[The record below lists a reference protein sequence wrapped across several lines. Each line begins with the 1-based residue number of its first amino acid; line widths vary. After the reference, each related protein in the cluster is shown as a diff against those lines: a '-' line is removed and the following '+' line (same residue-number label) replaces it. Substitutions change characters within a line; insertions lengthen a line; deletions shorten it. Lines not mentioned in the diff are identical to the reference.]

1 MMKQIYKICWVCVIN
16 STLNMHFLLSLHNL
30 IKNCT
35 EHQKPMRW
43 TLKPEPNPKKVAILA
58 KALNIDLTNAKLLV
72 QRGIETY
79 DEAKAFFRPS
89 LANLHDPFLMK
100 DMDVA
105 VKRIEKA
112 LHTGENILV
121 YGDYDVDG
129 TTAVALLSSYLKT
142 KQDNI
147 STYIPDRDTEGYGI
161 SFKGIDFADDN
172 DFSLVIALDCGTK
185 ALDKI
190 AYANAK
196 NIDFVICDHHT
207 PGEELP
213 KSIALLNPKRVDC
226 TYPYDELSGCG
237 IGFKLIQALSQ
248 KDGIVVDELVS
259 YLDLVAT
266 SIAADIV
273 PMTGEN
279 RVLCYHGL
287 KVINE
292 NPSIG
297 IAALKSVA
305 YEKKTLTITDVVFG
319 IAPRINAAGR
329 LKHANYAIEILTEQ
343 DEEKALKMATAINEI
358 NADRKDLDKKI
369 TQEALT
375 QIHEQHLEN
384 ANTTVVYREDWHKG
398 VIGIVASRLIESF
411 YRPTI
416 VFTKSGDYLTA
427 SARSVKGYNLYKAL
441 ESCDDLIER
450 WGGHKYAAGLS
461 IKPENLESFKIR
473 FEEIVQQTITSV
485 QKEPEIQIDS
495 EIFLSEISPKF
506 YRILE
511 QMAPF
516 GPKNMHP
523 VFTANGL
530 RDNGM
535 GKKVGA
541 DESHLKLHIVEGAN
555 PKTYNAI
562 GFGLGSM
569 HPITKHPFKA
579 AFTLDE
585 NHWNGYTSI
594 QLKLKDIQADS

>member
-1 MMKQIYKICWVCVIN
+1 MGSVIFI
-16 STLNMHFLLSLHNL
+16 TLNMHFLVFLHAI
-30 IKNCT
+30 IKNCK
-35 EHQKPMRW
+35 ENLDPMRW

-58 KALNIDLTNAKLLV
+58 KSLNIDATNAKLLV

-79 DEAKAFFRPS
+79 EEAKAFFRPS
-89 LANLHDPFLMK
+89 LENLHDPFLMK

-105 VKRIEKA
+105 VKRIETA
-112 LHTGENILV
+112 LQKGENILI

-129 TTAVALLSSYLKT
+129 TTSVALVSKYLKT

-147 STYIPDRDTEGYGI
+147 STYVPDRDNEGYGI

-172 DFSLVIALDCGTK
+172 GFSLVIALDCGTK

-190 AYANAK
+190 VYANKK

-207 PGEELP
+207 PSDALP
-213 KSIALLNPKRVDC
+213 DAVALLNPKRDDC
-226 TYPYDELSGCG
+226 DYPYDELSGCG

-248 KDGIVVDELVS
+248 KEGTLVTDLIP

-279 RVLCYHGL
+279 RVLTYHGL

-297 IAALKSVA
+297 IAALKNEA
-305 YEKKTLTITDVVFG
+305 YEKKTLSITDVVFG

-329 LKHANYAIEILTEQ
+329 LKHANYAVEILVEE
-343 DEEKALKMATAINEI
+343 DKEKAKKMATVINEI
-358 NADRKDLDKKI
+358 NTDRKDLDKQI
-369 TQEALT
+369 TQEALA
-375 QIHEQHLEN
+375 QIAAQNLKD
-384 ANTTVVYREDWHKG
+384 AYTTVVYDENWHKG
-398 VIGIVASRLIESF
+398 VIGIVASRLIETY
-411 YRPTI
+411 YRPSI
-416 VFTKSGDYLTA
+416 VFTKNGDFITA
-427 SARSVKGYNLYKAL
+427 SARSVKGYNLYNAL
-441 ESCDDLIER
+441 QECDEFIEQ

-461 IKPENLESFKIR
+461 IKLENLEKFRIR
-473 FEEIVQQTITSV
+473 FEEVVKNTIKPE
-485 QKEPEIQIDS
+485 QREPEIRIDS

-511 QMAPF
+511 QMSPF
-516 GPKNMHP
+516 GPQNMHP
-523 VFTANGL
+523 VFAANGL

-535 GKKVGA
+535 GRKVGA
-541 DESHLKLHIVEGAN
+541 DQTHLKLNIIEGADS
-555 PKTYNAI
+555 KTYNAI
-562 GFGLGSM
+562 GFGLGEKHSM
-569 HPITKHPFKA
+569 TKQVFKA

-585 NHWNGYTSI
+585 NHWNGMTTI
-594 QLKLKDIQADS
+594 QLKIKDIQPDS